1 MSQGLIALIL
11 FGSLI
16 IFFLLK
22 VPIAFSLI
30 LSSLLVMLLTGTGL
44 EMIPKR
50 LFTSCDSFSFMAV
63 PFFLL
68 AGSLMSQG
76 GISERLCT
84 FINSVFGRFPGGLG
98 IVAIIACAFFAA
110 ISGSGAATTAAI
122 GGMMIPEMVK
132 HGYDRNFS
140 AATSASGGC
149 IGTIIPPSIPFVTYG
164 VLTGCSV
171 STLFMAGFIPGILMA
186 VCLCVAVVLV
196 SKKEGYRDSYRAS
209 GAEIWASFKRAF
221 LALLMPVIVLGGI
234 YAGLFTP
241 TEAAVIAVVYGFIVG
256 VFIYRNITPKLLLKI
271 LKDGAVSTA
280 QIMILICAASLF
292 GYVLTANRIPDMI
305 AKSVLGLSSSKIVI
319 LLLINVLLL
328 IVADHSGSDLLPDH
342 QGDRRQPDPLRHD
355 HLHQPRHRSGHTAF
369 RLQPLCSLRCRR
381 RRSGEHL
388 KADHS
393 LHSRADRLC
402 PAGHLCGADQSL
414 PAETSRCKTI
424 IRFTVK
430 RLASFLRVSSPEVG
444 RCGKAFDEMSNKED
458 LLLYEYRHY
467 RCGSHGLHLRHVSVP
482 EAQRAAG

>member
-196 SKKEGYRDSYRAS
+196 SKKEGYRDSYKAS

-319 LLLINVLLL
+319 LLLINILLL
-328 IVADHSGSDLLPDH
+328 IVGTFMDT
-342 QGDRRQPDPLRHD
+342 
-355 HLHQPRHRSGHTAF
+355 TAALIILVPIF
-369 RLQPLCSLRCRR
+369 FP
-381 RRSGEHL
+381 
-388 KADHS
+388 
-393 LHSRADRLC
+393 
-402 PAGHLCGADQSL
+402 
-414 PAETSRCKTI
+414 I
-424 IRFTVK
+424 IREIGVNPIHFAMIICTNLAIGQVTPPFGCNLFVACGVGGVGLESISK
-430 RLASFLRVSSPEVG
+430 RIIPFILALIVCVLLVTYVEPISLFLP
-444 RCGKAFDEMSNKED
+444 K
-458 LLLYEYRHY
+458 LLGAKL
-467 RCGSHGLHLRHVSVP
+467 
-482 EAQRAAG
+482 